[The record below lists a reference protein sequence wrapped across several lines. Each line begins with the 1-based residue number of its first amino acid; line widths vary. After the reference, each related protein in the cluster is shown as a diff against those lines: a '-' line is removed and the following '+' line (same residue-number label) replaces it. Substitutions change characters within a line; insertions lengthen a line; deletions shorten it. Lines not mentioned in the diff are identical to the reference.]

1 MSDNR
6 VRARAIFSEGRDT
19 FIDDDK
25 NNVYVISRAFT
36 NGKSTE
42 HSAERRPNDDSR
54 SLARKLFRNDL
65 ISLMQMIAKAGCLMT
80 FARNGADD
88 RRPAMCAGI

>member
-36 NGKSTE
+36 NGESTE
-42 HSAERRPNDDSR
+42 HSAERGPNDDSR

-65 ISLMQMIAKAGCLMT
+65 ISLHA
-80 FARNGADD
+80 ND
-88 RRPAMCAGI
+88 REGFRRIPNDFRAEWS